1 MAFSSPPKKRKRD
14 REDEGSLSL
23 PGSPARS
30 GKRPMHVMPA
40 PKRPT
45 VASQR
50 RQHKKLTTPFK
61 SPLMM
66 KTAKLEEEKEPH
78 LSQNTP
84 LASANKPSAIESKKK
99 HFTARAAAQ
108 FKSPLSSTGNANSSQ
123 SLGSIRLT
131 PSIQVLERKIQIL
144 KRAVKVK
151 KDKEE
156 EALSDLTTRWTE
168 AGREVA
174 WEVWELVK
182 DSENSSGKRSFK
194 EGWGWEGQGNEKR
207 AKSEGGDSWGWSTRT
222 ESTDENAMHQDEQ
235 ELGVKEQQMDED
247 EERVEYTLG
256 MMLRRL
262 GIDPAT
268 LGWDDEEGIFKD
280 P

>member
-1 MAFSSPPKKRKRD
+1 
-14 REDEGSLSL
+14 
-23 PGSPARS
+23 
-30 GKRPMHVMPA
+30 MHVMPA

-78 LSQNTP
+78 LSQNSTLTDSTSKAPTPSAP

-182 DSENSSGKRSFK
+182 DSENSSGGSWGSASEGKRSFK

-268 LGWDDEEGIFKD
+268 LGWDDEEGIFKS